1 MMEAIKTK
9 NLTKYY
15 GKTKGIKNLNITVE
29 SLLMVNTEKK
39 IFNNIQYRY
48 CLDIMS
54 IIYSNLLPDKSMKT
68 KSKIK

>member
-1 MMEAIKTK
+1 MIEAIKTK

-39 IFNNIQYRY
+39 IFNNIE
-48 CLDIMS
+48 
-54 IIYSNLLPDKSMKT
+54 
-68 KSKIK
+68 